1 MIAKRPLLAL
11 VCVAVSIAALAAWG
25 PGDNS
30 CAADS
35 KPIKIDFET
44 RTLGLLLGEERTV
57 HSTVTPERCRN
68 AIRLSVQSGALPPG
82 MHLAS
87 DGHISGTPTTEG
99 TYRFK
104 LAIGSVR
111 GHPIR
116 PEVEVPA
123 SGEVTLIIAAF
134 FPDDED

>member
-1 MIAKRPLLAL
+1 MIARRPLLAL
-11 VCVAVSIAALAAWG
+11 ACVAVSIAALAAWSQ
-25 PGDNS
+25 GDKS
-30 CAADS
+30 CVADS
-35 KPIKIDFET
+35 ESIKIDFET

-68 AIRLSVQSGALPPG
+68 AVRLSVQSGSLPPG

-104 LAIGSVR
+104 LTVGGVGGQA
-111 GHPIR
+111 IR
-116 PEVEVPA
+116 PEVKVPA
-123 SGEVTLIIAAF
+123 SGEVTLIVAAF
-134 FPDDED
+134 FPDED